1 MFRKFWLDTILAT
14 LFIFAVG
21 GIITFVSGFK
31 IFDVFDPIGEAF
43 DDMELT
49 DIVFSQLRED
59 PVAEE
64 RVVLVNIGQVSRMEI
79 GEMLNIINEYNPR
92 AVGIDTFFDS
102 PKPDTLGDLILE
114 MAFANTE
121 NLIMPSKI
129 LFSMDGPEYDSLH
142 YSHWMFM
149 QHADDTAYV
158 NLLAANAKVQE
169 DLKMN
174 RQFVPSD
181 MVQGEQQIAFSVK
194 LASYYD
200 PEKAEKFLERGN
212 QFEVVNFRGNVLDY
226 GATAFGN
233 KFFALDIP
241 DVYERNFTPDMIED
255 KIVIFAYLGR
265 YLGDRE
271 SFEDKFYTPL
281 NKKYIGRSFPDM
293 YGGVI
298 HANIVSMI
306 LNEDYV
312 DEMNEHAE
320 LILAIF
326 LCWLN
331 VALFSYIYHRIPKW
345 YDGTTKLIQLV
356 EIMLLMG
363 LMIGVFH
370 KFSFKMDLFIAV
382 AVIALAGDA
391 LEVYFGV
398 IKNAFTREGRRQLKD
413 INKL

>member
-14 LFIFAVG
+14 AFIFGIG
-21 GIITFVSGFK
+21 GLITFVSAFK
-31 IFDVFDPIGEAF
+31 IFDVFDPIGQAF

-64 RVVLVNIGQVSRMEI
+64 RIVLVNIGQVSRPEI
-79 GEMLNIINEYNPR
+79 GEMLNIINKYNPR
-92 AVGIDTFFDS
+92 VVGIDTFFDI
-102 PKPDTLGDLILE
+102 PKDTLGDFVLE

-121 NLIMPSKI
+121 NLVMPSKI
-129 LFSMDGPEYDSLH
+129 LFSMDGPEYDSMH
-142 YSHWMFM
+142 YSYWQFM

-158 NLLAANAKVQE
+158 NLLTEAKVQE

-174 RQFVPSD
+174 RQFMPKNV
-181 MVQGEQQIAFSVK
+181 VQGEEHIAFGVK

-200 PEKAEKFLERGN
+200 PEAAEKFLARDN
-212 QFEVVNFRGNVLDY
+212 KFEIVNYRGNVLDY
-226 GATAFGN
+226 GASKFGN
-233 KFFALDIP
+233 KFFALDVP
-241 DVYERNFTPDMIED
+241 DVFEENFTPDMIED
-255 KIVIFAYLGR
+255 KVVIFAYLGR

-281 NKKYIGRSFPDM
+281 NSKYIGRSFPDM

-312 DEMNEHAE
+312 DEMGDTTG
-320 LILAIF
+320 LILAIL

-331 VALFSYIYHRIPKW
+331 VSFFSMIYHRIPKW
-345 YDGTTKLIQLV
+345 YDGATKLIQLI
-356 EIMLLMG
+356 EIGILIF
-363 LMIGVFH
+363 LMILVFH
-370 KFSFKMDLFIAV
+370 KFSYKMDLFIAV

-398 IKNAFTREGRRQLKD
+398 IKNAFTREGRQQLKD